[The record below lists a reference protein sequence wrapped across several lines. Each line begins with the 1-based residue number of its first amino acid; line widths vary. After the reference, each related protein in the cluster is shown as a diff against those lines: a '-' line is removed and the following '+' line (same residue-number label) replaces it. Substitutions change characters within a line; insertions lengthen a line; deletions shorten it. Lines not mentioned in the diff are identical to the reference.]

1 MPAWIPGSY
10 LIRDYARHIVRIEA
24 TSDGETVAL
33 RKLDKHSWR
42 VAPVSGA
49 LLVTAV
55 IYAADTS
62 VRGAWLDA
70 GSGFFNGVCLF
81 LQVCGQEQAGYVVH
95 IDPPELASGN
105 SWQLATSL
113 PRLTGAAGEFG
124 AFHASGYADLI
135 DHPVLMGRL
144 TVIDFDAAG
153 TPHALA
159 LIGHAGC

>member
-1 MPAWIPGSY
+1 MNNPVSQATVVYHVRALSPGAHLYEVTCRIEHPDPDGQVLRLPAWIPGSY

-24 TSDGETVAL
+24 MSDGEPVAL

-55 IYAADTS
+55 IYAADSS
-62 VRGAWLDA
+62 VRGAWLDM

-95 IDPPELASGN
+95 IDPPELAPVIPG
-105 SWQLATSL
+105 SWQ
-113 PRLTGAAGEFG
+113 
-124 AFHASGYADLI
+124 
-135 DHPVLMGRL
+135 PVCR
-144 TVIDFDAAG
+144 A
-153 TPHALA
+153 
-159 LIGHAGC
+159 